1 MNYSLY
7 SAMTGAQTQQR
18 RMDVIAN
25 NLSNLN
31 TTGFKSRQGTFS
43 ELIYENMNAAE
54 GEDTRLL
61 RGAGARMIKADSDF
75 SQGVV
80 VPTGSDFDYAIDGD
94 GFFALYDPLT
104 QEISYTRNGHFSLS
118 EQPDG
123 RMMLVSDTGKWVLNS
138 QGQPNV
144 MEGYQS
150 EYDIGVFIFEQKN
163 GMLNI
168 GQSEF
173 LPVEKNGQPIVS
185 QDKDGLLQGYLENS
199 NVDFEREIVHMI
211 ESQRVYQMNLQ
222 MVQTTDEITNTIN
235 GLRQ

>member
-7 SAMTGAQTQQR
+7 SAMTGAQTQQK

-25 NLSNLN
+25 NLSNLS
-31 TTGFKSRQGTFS
+31 TTGFKSRQGAFS
-43 ELIYENMNAAE
+43 ELIYQNMNAAE

-61 RGAGARMIKADSDF
+61 RGAGARMVKADSDF

-80 VPTGSDFDYAIDGD
+80 TPTGMDLDYAIDGD

-104 QEISYTRNGHFSLS
+104 EEISYTRNGHFSLS
-118 EQPDG
+118 EQVDG
-123 RMMLVSDTGKWVLNS
+123 SFMLVSDTGKWVLNS
-138 QGQPNV
+138 QGQPNN
-144 MEGYQS
+144 MRSAEDD
-150 EYDIGVFIFEQKN
+150 YDIGVYIFEQKN
-163 GMLNI
+163 GMLNV

-173 LPVEKNGQPIVS
+173 VPVEKNGQPIVS
-185 QDKDGLLQGYLENS
+185 QDKEGLLQGYLENS

-222 MVQTTDEITNTIN
+222 MVKTTDEVTNTIN
-235 GLRQ
+235 ALR

>member
-7 SAMTGAQTQQR
+7 SAMSGAQTQQK

-25 NLSNLN
+25 NLSNLS
-31 TTGFKSRQGTFS
+31 TTGFKSRQGAFS
-43 ELIYENMNAAE
+43 ELIYQNMNAAE

-61 RGAGARMIKADSDF
+61 RGAGARMVKADSDF

-80 VPTGSDFDYAIDGD
+80 TPTGMDLDYAIDGD

-104 QEISYTRNGHFSLS
+104 EEISYTRNGHFSLS
-118 EQPDG
+118 EQVDG
-123 RMMLVSDTGKWVLNS
+123 SFMLVSDTGKWVLNS
-138 QGQPNV
+138 QGQPNN
-144 MEGYQS
+144 MRSAEDD
-150 EYDIGVFIFEQKN
+150 YDIGVYIFEQKN
-163 GMLNI
+163 GMLNV

-173 LPVEKNGQPIVS
+173 VPVEKNGQPIVS
-185 QDKDGLLQGYLENS
+185 QDKEGLLQGYLENS

-222 MVQTTDEITNTIN
+222 MVKTTDEVTNTIN
-235 GLRQ
+235 ALR

>member
-104 QEISYTRNGHFSLS
+104 QQISYTRNGHFSLS

-138 QGQPNV
+138 QRQPNV

-173 LPVEKNGQPIVS
+173 LPIEKNGQPIVS
-185 QDKDGLLQGYLENS
+185 EDKDGLLQGYLENS

-222 MVQTTDEITNTIN
+222 MVQTTDEVTNTIN

>member
-7 SAMTGAQTQQR
+7 SAMTGAQTQQK

-25 NLSNLN
+25 NLSNLS
-31 TTGFKSRQGTFS
+31 TTGFKSRQGAFS
-43 ELIYENMNAAE
+43 ELIYQNMNAAE

-61 RGAGARMIKADSDF
+61 RGAGARMVKADSDF

-80 VPTGSDFDYAIDGD
+80 TPTGMDLDYAIDGD

-104 QEISYTRNGHFSLS
+104 EEISYTRNGHFSLS
-118 EQPDG
+118 EQVDG
-123 RMMLVSDTGKWVLNS
+123 SFMLVSDTGKWVLNS
-138 QGQPNV
+138 QGQPNN
-144 MEGYQS
+144 MRSAEDD
-150 EYDIGVFIFEQKN
+150 YDIGVYIFEQKN
-163 GMLNI
+163 GMLNV

-173 LPVEKNGQPIVS
+173 VPIEKNGQPIVS
-185 QDKDGLLQGYLENS
+185 QDKEGLLQGYLENS

-222 MVQTTDEITNTIN
+222 MVKTTDEVTNTIN
-235 GLRQ
+235 ALR

>member
-7 SAMTGAQTQQR
+7 SAMTGAQTQQK

-25 NLSNLN
+25 NLSNLS
-31 TTGFKSRQGTFS
+31 TTGFKSRQGAFS
-43 ELIYENMNAAE
+43 ELIYQNMNAAE

-61 RGAGARMIKADSDF
+61 RGAGARMVKADSDF

-80 VPTGSDFDYAIDGD
+80 TPTGMDLDYAIDGD

-104 QEISYTRNGHFSLS
+104 EEISYTRNGHFSLS
-118 EQPDG
+118 EQVDG
-123 RMMLVSDTGKWVLNS
+123 SFMLVSDTGKWVLNS
-138 QGQPNV
+138 QGQPNN
-144 MEGYQS
+144 MRSTEDD
-150 EYDIGVFIFEQKN
+150 YDIGVYIFEQKN
-163 GMLNI
+163 GMLNV

-173 LPVEKNGQPIVS
+173 VPVEKNGQPIVS
-185 QDKDGLLQGYLENS
+185 QDKEGLLQGYLENS

-222 MVQTTDEITNTIN
+222 MVKTTDEVTNTIN
-235 GLRQ
+235 ALR

>member
-7 SAMTGAQTQQR
+7 SAMTGAQTQQK

-25 NLSNLN
+25 NLSNLS
-31 TTGFKSRQGTFS
+31 TTGFKSRQGAFS
-43 ELIYENMNAAE
+43 ELIYQNMNAAE

-61 RGAGARMIKADSDF
+61 RGAGARMVKADADF

-80 VPTGSDFDYAIDGD
+80 TPTGMDLDYAIDGD

-104 QEISYTRNGHFSLS
+104 EEISYTRNGHFSLS
-118 EQPDG
+118 EQVDG
-123 RMMLVSDTGKWVLNS
+123 SFMLVSDTGKWVLNS
-138 QGQPNV
+138 QGQPNN
-144 MEGYQS
+144 MRSAEDD
-150 EYDIGVFIFEQKN
+150 YDIGVYIFEQKN
-163 GMLNI
+163 GMLNV

-173 LPVEKNGQPIVS
+173 VPVEKNGQPIVS
-185 QDKDGLLQGYLENS
+185 QDKEGLLQGYLENS

-222 MVQTTDEITNTIN
+222 MVKTTDEVTNTIN
-235 GLRQ
+235 ALR

>member
-7 SAMTGAQTQQR
+7 SSMVGAQTQQR
-18 RMDVIAN
+18 RMDVIVN
-25 NLSNLN
+25 NLSNLS
-31 TTGFKSRQGTFS
+31 TTGFKSRQGTFG
-43 ELIYENMNAAE
+43 ELIYQNMNASE
-54 GEDTRLL
+54 EEDTRLL
-61 RGAGARMIKADSDF
+61 RGTGARMLKADADF

-104 QEISYTRNGHFSLS
+104 EEISYTRNGHFSLS

-150 EYDIGVFIFEQKN
+150 EYDIGVYIFEQKN

-173 LPVEKNGQPIVS
+173 VPVEKNGQPIVS
-185 QDKDGLLQGYLENS
+185 EDKDGLLQGFLENS
-199 NVDFEREIVHMI
+199 NVNFEREIVHMI
-211 ESQRVYQMNLQ
+211 ESQRCYQMNLQ
-222 MVQTTDEITNTIN
+222 MVRTTDEVTNTIN